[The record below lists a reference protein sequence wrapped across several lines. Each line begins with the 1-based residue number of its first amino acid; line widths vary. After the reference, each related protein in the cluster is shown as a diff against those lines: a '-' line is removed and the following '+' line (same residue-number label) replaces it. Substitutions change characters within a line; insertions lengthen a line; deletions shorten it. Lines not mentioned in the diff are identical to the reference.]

1 MKNSRKSE
9 VKVGILTII
18 AIILVVWVIGWAKNI
33 NPFDE
38 KVNLN
43 ISFDSVAGLEPGDPV
58 ALNGVKK
65 GYVNFINI
73 SEDGVIVNVVLDK
86 NIKIKEDAEF
96 SVMMLDLM
104 GGKIIQIKQGYSD
117 RSMDFKV
124 LQKGKFA
131 GDVSTA
137 MAALSSVQSDLIDL
151 VHQLKI
157 AVTGINKFAGD
168 EVFLADMKSS
178 FTEMKRTITNLNSIL
193 NENKEGF
200 KNLIDSG
207 NEFLN
212 GGNELISDTKE
223 PLKNSITQLNSV
235 LVKSDSLLTKLNN
248 FSDEIKSGKNNIGKI
263 VYDEQ
268 IVNDMKKSLEQ
279 LKKLTEI
286 LLEQIQDKGINVDA
300 NIDLF

>member
-9 VKVGILTII
+9 VKVGILTIV

-65 GYVNFINI
+65 GYVNFIII
-73 SEDGVIVNVVLDK
+73 SDDGVIVNVVLDK
-86 NIKIKEDAEF
+86 NIQIKEDAEF

-104 GGKIIQIKQGYSD
+104 GGKIIQIKQGTSD
-117 RSMDFKV
+117 KPMDLKV
-124 LQKGKFA
+124 LQKGKFS
-131 GDVSTA
+131 GDVATA

-168 EVFLADMKSS
+168 EEFLDDMKSS

-207 NEFLN
+207 NKFLN
-212 GGNELISDTKE
+212 DGNNLITDTKE

-235 LVKSDSLLTKLNN
+235 LLKSDSLLTKLNN
-248 FSDEIKSGKNNIGKI
+248 FSDEIKS
-263 VYDEQ
+263 E
-268 IVNDMKKSLEQ
+268 KKQ
-279 LKKLTEI
+279 
-286 LLEQIQDKGINVDA
+286 
-300 NIDLF
+300 